1 MNVYVSQDETGAKC
15 FKFVPIVPTPMDT
28 IFCVISWI
36 WDGAVYTPQ
45 VGNVSNLTTKH
56 CLHNTN
62 GNNTAFVCIMKLA
75 ALAIHNI
82 SIY

>member
-1 MNVYVSQDETGAKC
+1 MNVYVSQNETAAKY
-15 FKFVPIVPTPMDT
+15 FKFVPIVPTPMHT

-36 WDGAVYTPQ
+36 SDGAVYTPQ

-56 CLHNTN
+56 YLNNTN
-62 GNNTAFVCIMKLA
+62 GNNTAFVCIMNLT